1 MKLSLKLACIV
12 LAAALG
18 LLLLSA
24 YSLYVLRDNM
34 VEERKASVHMHLRMV
49 ANQIAQ
55 FQAAEK
61 SGALSRDEAQKRA
74 AQSVRALRHEGDYL
88 ASSKSKCNSQ

>member
-34 VEERKASVHMHLRMV
+34 VEERKASVHMHYAWWPTRLPSFR
-49 ANQIAQ
+49 Q
-55 FQAAEK
+55 
-61 SGALSRDEAQKRA
+61 QKNPG
-74 AQSVRALRHEGDYL
+74 H
-88 ASSKSKCNSQ
+88 